1 MFVIETVS
9 SSEQIT
15 EYMLKALLKISDGFS
30 TKLNGVS
37 YKKSLE
43 KFGKF
48 NNYLVSCSEH
58 GTRNREQRFF
68 RKVWTG

>member
-48 NNYLVSCSEH
+48 NNYLDDFE
-58 GTRNREQRFF
+58 
-68 RKVWTG
+68 KTGWLGNFT